1 LYLYGGIPFAETLD
15 QELRMKEECHQHNP
29 NGQVHI
35 TKDFDC
41 HYFLAHPRGIINPS
55 LLDRDLKEATEF
67 SEKLDCEWTYCTN
80 TEDVDLVNPL
90 NIFFLKEIKK
100 LKNLKEIVIYAPSFF
115 NRLLLK
121 IAAPLIRPD
130 RIIKDKKEFEDF
142 LNDLKNNK
150 KINH

>member
-1 LYLYGGIPFAETLD
+1 
-15 QELRMKEECHQHNP
+15 MKEECHQHNP
-29 NGQVHI
+29 IGQVHI

-55 LLDRDLKEATEF
+55 LLFKDLKEATEF

-100 LKNLKEIVIYAPSFF
+100 LKNLKEIVIYAPSIF
-115 NRLLLK
+115 NRILLK
-121 IAAPLIRPD
+121 IASHFIRPD
-130 RIIKDKKEFEDF
+130 RIIKDRKEFEDF
-142 LNDLKNNK
+142 LKDLKRQK